1 MTNSQE
7 INNEQIRRIF
17 EQKIE
22 GKKDVFFLITTGSLG
37 DNKLTPLY
45 QISEEYSGDAKFF
58 DTLEEAFEED
68 PYYIGIALYRK
79 AVKKIAKKPYYYKKI
94 TLKKEKAESSL
105 GSLASLDS
113 FGGFEGVL
121 EAKINTKYLASN
133 NQELKKQIE
142 KLEKV
147 NEALKQEARKHKED
161 STDLKE
167 NIRSKDWKIRT
178 LEADHK
184 RELDHILNDHQRELD
199 GIEQKGERFEKLL
212 TVGGLVAAKAA
223 GLNEGDLRGI
233 LGIDE
238 ETKSI
243 ENTSKEPSDTS
254 DIDIEEVESYTGKKA
269 EAKLM
274 IDSINKFLTE
284 TLKGNNETEAF
295 NIIATFS
302 NIINY
307 AKADFNNL
315 KTLHDFVINTTQNQ
329 KKQSPADS
337 ILQQA
342 KNYQS

>member
-22 GKKDVFFLITTGSLG
+22 GKKEVFFLITTGSLG
-37 DNKLTPLY
+37 DNKLSPLHD
-45 QISEEYSGDAKFF
+45 ISEEYTGEAKFF
-58 DTLEEAFEED
+58 EMLEEAFEED

-79 AVKKIAKKPYYYKKI
+79 AVKKLAKKPFYYKNV

-121 EAKINTKYLASN
+121 EAKINTKYLAGN

-161 STDLKE
+161 NTDLKE
-167 NIRSKDWKIRT
+167 NIRSKDWKIRI

-223 GLNEGDLRGI
+223 GLNEGGLRGI

-254 DIDIEEVESYTGKKA
+254 DIDIEEVETFEGKKA

-274 IDSINKFLTE
+274 IDAINDFLTE
-284 TLKGNNETEAF
+284 TLKGNNEIEAF

-315 KTLHDFVINTTQNQ
+315 KTLHDFVIKATQNLNN
-329 KKQSPADS
+329 QSPADS